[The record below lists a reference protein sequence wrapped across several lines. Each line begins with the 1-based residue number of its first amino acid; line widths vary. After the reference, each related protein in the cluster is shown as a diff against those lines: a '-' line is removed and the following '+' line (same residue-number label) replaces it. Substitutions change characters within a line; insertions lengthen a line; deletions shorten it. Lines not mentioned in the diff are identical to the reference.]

1 MFGVDPKQ
9 LEVASLLHLANL
21 FFLSDNEKSAQ
32 SLPAKTSDDELLVYT
47 FSCVYTEISLEII
60 FKLPFKVFYKN
71 FMFEDQLRYG
81 PGVTDRKNVFN
92 YKQATHMFAE
102 YLDSKTGLPQNDFQL
117 NLVDS

>member
-1 MFGVDPKQ
+1 
-9 LEVASLLHLANL
+9 L

-92 YKQATHMFAE
+92 YENQYGFDNYKQATHMFAE
-102 YLDSKTGLPQNDFQL
+102 YLDSKTGLPQNDFQV